1 MDPAEP
7 RHETARKEV
16 TAMDRESFAPRP
28 QRHEWETPAAE
39 EIRVSAEA
47 SAYMGIWKDG
57 D

>member
-1 MDPAEP
+1 
-7 RHETARKEV
+7 
-16 TAMDRESFAPRP
+16 MDRESFVPRP